1 MSYFTVINLIIF
13 LTMIIVIM
21 IIKVSYPDC
30 TYDAIDGCAIIEN
43 PKNKKATIIDLL
55 KQASEKYPN
64 APALKIKEG
73 KTWKDVSY
81 GEYYKKVKRFAQ
93 SLKHWLG
100 DNVNVGIMGFNSPG
114 WVYSHLG
121 TMYNGGISVGLY
133 PSSTSE
139 SCSYIIKNT
148 NIEMLVVEDAI
159 QLEKLIGIN
168 DSPIKLIIYYS
179 PINESIIE
187 QFQVPVI
194 SMGNFMT
201 QTNKLSKMPSLN
213 DISTI
218 IYTSG
223 TTSDPKGVMIS
234 HKNIMT
240 ALRKTIELF
249 KTKSS
254 INTLGHEHFISYLP
268 LNHIAAQMLDI
279 YLPIA
284 CLSTVWFADKDA
296 LKSTLTNTIKEVRPT
311 IFAGVPRVWEKIHE
325 GIETKLSTIGWKG
338 NLSKTFIPQK
348 IIYEMGMERCKLCIT
363 TGAPVSD
370 ISRQYLSSI
379 GCKLYDIYGMSET
392 SGAISISGP
401 NMSRIG
407 SVGLPIMS
415 VKIAKDG
422 EILVKGDN
430 LFAGYYEDPKET
442 HKAFTKDKWFKTGDL
457 GKLDVNGFL
466 YVTGRK
472 KEILITAGGEN
483 IAVAPI
489 ETALMEKLYT
499 YCDYVIVIGDRKK
512 FLSVLLV
519 IKPKQKINDTI
530 AMNAIE
536 WANSKAPS
544 QTHTIKKYAIITN
557 KFKIGNELTPT
568 YKLKREY
575 IQNKYWKQ
583 IKKMYE

>member
-1 MSYFTVINLIIF
+1 
-13 LTMIIVIM
+13 MIIVIM

-30 TYDAIDGCAIIEN
+30 TYDAIDACAIIEN

-55 KQASEKYPN
+55 KQASERYPN

-73 KTWKDVSY
+73 KSWKDISY

-93 SLKHWLG
+93 SLKYWLG
-100 DNVNVGIMGFNSPG
+100 SNVNVGILGFNSPG

-148 NIEMLVVEDAI
+148 NIEMIVVEDAV

-187 QFQVPVI
+187 QFQIPVI

-201 QTNKLSKMPSLN
+201 QTNKLSKMPSQN

-254 INTLGHEHFISYLP
+254 ISTLGHEHFISYLP

-325 GIETKLSTIGWKG
+325 GIETKLSSIGWKG
-338 NLSKTFIPQK
+338 NLSKTFIPRK
-348 IIYEMGMERCKLCIT
+348 IIHEMGLERCKLCIT
-363 TGAPVSD
+363 TGAPVSN

-401 NMSRIG
+401 NMSRVG

-430 LFAGYYEDPKET
+430 LFVGYYEDPAET
-442 HKAFTKDKWFKTGDL
+442 HKSFTKDKWFKTGDL

-472 KEILITAGGEN
+472 KELLITAGGEN

-489 ETALMEKLYT
+489 ESALMEKLHT
-499 YCDYVIVIGDRKK
+499 YCEYVIVIGDRKK

-536 WANSKAPS
+536 WANLKAPS
-544 QTHTIKKYAIITN
+544 QAHTVKKYAIITN